1 MSLFAV
7 DIMLNIGNAKVSIKI
22 LDLINKFSKGAGYK
36 INSLKSVVFIYTN
49 NELSEG
55 KSKKTIPFKITSK
68 RIKYLD
74 INLTKM
80 WKTCTLNTIKQWRE
94 LKMLQRNENIS
105 CVYRLEELILLKCSY
120 YWKQYTESVQ
130 LLPKYFHRSRT
141 NNPKI
146 YVDP

>member
-80 WKTCTLNTIKQWRE
+80 
-94 LKMLQRNENIS
+94 
-105 CVYRLEELILLKCSY
+105 
-120 YWKQYTESVQ
+120 
-130 LLPKYFHRSRT
+130 
-141 NNPKI
+141 
-146 YVDP
+146 

>member
-36 INSLKSVVFIYTN
+36 INSLKSVFFIYTN

-80 WKTCTLNTIKQWRE
+80 
-94 LKMLQRNENIS
+94 
-105 CVYRLEELILLKCSY
+105 
-120 YWKQYTESVQ
+120 
-130 LLPKYFHRSRT
+130 
-141 NNPKI
+141 
-146 YVDP
+146 